1 MPRSV
6 IGVSTTPRSKFSD
19 VSAVRFGFPPNNPS
33 PCVAQV
39 ALVNGAIAVGGLFTQ
54 FGFPCPMEPTVEV
67 AREFGSFKENSVGA
81 RKPVEAVPLK
91 VTKLAGCHR
100 AWIFGLLVVP
110 KSLYQS

>member
-1 MPRSV
+1 MPKSV

-19 VSAVRFGFPPNNPS
+19 VSGVRCGFPPNNPN

-39 ALVNGAIAVGGLFTQ
+39 AEVNGAMGGVTAQ
-54 FGFPCPMEPTVEV
+54 FGFPCPMLPPVE
-67 AREFGSFKENSVGA
+67 ADRESGLFKEKSVGA